1 MFKLIEINGPVLI
14 GLKGAHFDRDDVALP
29 GFAQYFYKCGRKEHH
44 KTKELLDYQNLR
56 GGHVIMQPVDRPT
69 EHEWDTPLKAV
80 QFALKLEKQMNEV
93 NAICIFVKL
102 KHFYFNLIKLVICKF
117 YANFMQILCKF
128 YANFKQ
134 ILSKFYANFMQIL
147 FKFDL
152 NGNRSIT
159 L

>member
-1 MFKLIEINGPVLI
+1 MEINGPVLI

-102 KHFYFNLIKLVICKF
+102 KHFYFYLIKLILCKFYANSMQILCKF

-128 YANFKQ
+128 
-134 ILSKFYANFMQIL
+134 
-147 FKFDL
+147 DL

-159 L
+159 R